1 MKFGVRECANI
12 VFRAKTPM
20 NIGKYQ
26 FKTGQT
32 VLFIDTATTSYKVVE
47 VMYVLSLGKVR
58 KLLLSQ

>member
-26 FKTGQT
+26 FKTGQP
-32 VLFIDTATTSYKVVE
+32 VLFIDKVVE